1 MTPEERER
9 MNTLCLGIQEEKDY
23 NKFAAMLR
31 EMSELIARKER
42 RRFEQYPR
50 LTGHRNKPWK
60 TVSAV
65 VQKTVKPVVVDQ
77 PEKVEIAIPVAD
89 DLFREIRIEN
99 SFTDVDGGPVSLA
112 IGAEL
117 TVTFEAETTGMLKS
131 LVRA

>member
-1 MTPEERER
+1 M
-9 MNTLCLGIQEEKDY
+9 
-23 NKFAAMLR
+23 F
-31 EMSELIARKER
+31 
-42 RRFEQYPR
+42 
-50 LTGHRNKPWK
+50 
-60 TVSAV
+60 
-65 VQKTVKPVVVDQ
+65 DQ